1 MTRLSAEQ
9 IGIAHHNSHKTPDAN
24 LLEVPDKIVAHY
36 IYENLAVN
44 RSLKKLLTSKEVR
57 SEIKRISSKLED
69 NQNFG
74 RYSRTGKLM
83 RASEGRSPAD
93 SGSLLHIF
101 GQSSREI
108 TDDTKKEAN
117 IPQALALL
125 NDDQFS
131 FNKIST
137 YDLIQKTSDKEGK
150 RTYLYFSTLS

>member
-1 MTRLSAEQ
+1 MK
-9 IGIAHHNSHKTPDAN
+9 NSK
-24 LLEVPDKIVAHY
+24 
-36 IYENLAVN
+36 
-44 RSLKKLLTSKEVR
+44 
-57 SEIKRISSKLED
+57 SEIKKISSKLED

-108 TDDTKKEAN
+108 TDVNKKEAN

-137 YDLIQKTSDKEGK
+137 YDLIQKTSDKEEKLELIYISLLSRKPNEHDLNVFRQAVSNGFTVDDFYWALLNSFEFKLK
-150 RTYLYFSTLS
+150 R